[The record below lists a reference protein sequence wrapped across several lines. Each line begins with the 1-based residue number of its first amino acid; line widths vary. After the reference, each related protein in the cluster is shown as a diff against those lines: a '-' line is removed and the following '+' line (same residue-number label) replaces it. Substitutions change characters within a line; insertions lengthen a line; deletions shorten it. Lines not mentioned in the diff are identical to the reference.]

1 MKMMEPP
8 DLDADMRGVIDA
20 ARSGHEPNEMARARV
35 RRGVELKLAAGV
47 ALAVGPASSAVA
59 GVLKVTAAVVTV
71 GAVVTTGVYM
81 APRYLAKHAP
91 ARPPATHVATHAAPV
106 APAPPPELDVPAPV
120 VAPAPRAHVKHRA
133 PVAAPAPAPVETVSS
148 SGSSGLKEETALL
161 GAANAAL
168 ARNDVKRALSLLD
181 DYDRR
186 SGSALLSEE
195 RAVTGIL
202 AQCAAGHVDAARA
215 EARRFHARWP
225 RSPLGARVDGAC
237 AGPTGPAHSVP

>member
-8 DLDADMRGVIDA
+8 DLDADTRGIIDS
-20 ARSGHEPNEMARARV
+20 ARGGYEPNEMARARV
-35 RRGVELKLAAGV
+35 RRGVELKLAAGI

-71 GAVVTTGVYM
+71 GAVVTAGVYV
-81 APRYLAKHAP
+81 APHYLAKHAP

-106 APAPPPELDVPAPV
+106 APAPPPELDVPAPA

-133 PVAAPAPAPVETVSS
+133 PVAAPAPVPVENVSS
-148 SGSSGLKEETALL
+148 LKEETALL

-181 DYDRR
+181 DYDHR
-186 SGSALLSEE
+186 SGSAVLSEE

-202 AQCAAGHVDAARA
+202 AQCAAGHVEAARA
-215 EARRFHARWP
+215 EARHFHGRWP
-225 RSPLGARVDGAC
+225 RSPLAARVDGSC
-237 AGPTGPAHSVP
+237 AGADGPARSAP